1 MMSVNREENRHNSKK
16 SLFREALRLLIR
28 NFFEHRVGKNAA
40 ALAYY
45 LLFALFPLLI
55 FICNLLGV
63 LNLDIH
69 ASVQTLQRVLPKEV
83 VVIIETYLE
92 YISNTSS
99 HTLLWFSL
107 VFSVWFPMRAAKG
120 LMEDVRLAYGL
131 GKPQNPAV
139 FTIRRLIYTVVFLIV
154 IVLTLLL
161 STLGEHVLVYIQS
174 MLPGNVMRI
183 SDIYFALW
191 QYLRFLPVG
200 LLMFL
205 AIGTLYSSST
215 DEKQPFKTILPGI
228 FAALFSWLVVS
239 VGFSF
244 YVENFASYTVIYGT
258 LGAVI
263 VLMIWLYLTA
273 GILILGAE
281 LNAAL
286 NTLRTKN

>member
-1 MMSVNREENRHNSKK
+1 M
-16 SLFREALRLLIR
+16 
-28 NFFEHRVGKNAA
+28 
-40 ALAYY
+40 
-45 LLFALFPLLI
+45 
-55 FICNLLGV
+55 
-63 LNLDIH
+63 
-69 ASVQTLQRVLPKEV
+69 
-83 VVIIETYLE
+83 IIETYLE